1 MNNLCGKLILALAI
15 QINIFWFNSI
25 QVPTSSG
32 FLTLLV
38 KDVKWMSDTIQM
50 DRQVS
55 IQMVAHISK
64 HTVEENV
71 VVSWLPIL
79 SL

>member
-55 IQMVAHISK
+55 NQMVAHISK
-64 HTVEENV
+64 HTEAENV